1 MWCIFG
7 LTNIEDESPIND
19 NKPQLISVL
28 IPFRNESANL
38 KPLFDDLIQQQFST
52 NLFEV
57 IWVDDHSEDE
67 SNRVLKGLI
76 VNEPNHKLI
85 ELSSSAHGKKAAL
98 KMAIEQALG
107 DVIVTTDADC
117 RVPQTWLQ
125 SVFDSFNTATTDM
138 LILPLSIN
146 SANGFLAAFQQMENL
161 AIQGVAFGM
170 AANGTPVSCNGANL
184 AFKSSSFH
192 AVGGYAKHQNIASGD
207 DLFLL
212 SAFLKAKMKI
222 EILWRK
228 AVVVETSPVT
238 NYNEF
243 FNQRLRW
250 AGKMSKIQLPASFV
264 AGSILFI
271 HAALILIAL
280 VMLFFNHAVGL
291 PLLLVILSR
300 VAADV
305 MLIKTVANRY
315 GQSLNLLKLTFVSVV
330 YWLYLPVMVVMSII
344 KKSTWKGRSI

>member
-1 MWCIFG
+1 MWCLFG
-7 LTNIEDESPIND
+7 LTNIEDESPVN
-19 NKPQLISVL
+19 NCKPQLLSVL
-28 IPFRNESANL
+28 IPFRNEAANL
-38 KPLFDDLIQQQFST
+38 KPLFDDLSKQQLST

-67 SNRVLKGLI
+67 SVEVLKALI
-76 VNEPNHKLI
+76 LNNPNHKLI
-85 ELSSSAHGKKAAL
+85 ELIGSETGKKTAL
-98 KMAIEQALG
+98 KKVIDIAAG

-125 SVFDSFNTATTDM
+125 SVFDGFNTATTDM
-138 LILPLSIN
+138 LILPLAIKP
-146 SANGFLAAFQQMENL
+146 ANGFLATFQKMENL

-170 AANGTPVSCNGANL
+170 AANGTPISCNGANL

-212 SAFLKAKMKI
+212 SAFVKAKKVI
-222 EILWRK
+222 EILWSK
-228 AVVVETSPVT
+228 AVVVETTPVN
-238 NYNEF
+238 NYAQF

-250 AGKMSKIQLPASFV
+250 AGKMSKIQLPASLLS
-264 AGSILFI
+264 GGILFI

-280 VMLFFNHAVGL
+280 VMLFFNQAVWL
-291 PLLLVILSR
+291 PLLLVLLTR
-300 VAADV
+300 VAADF

-315 GQSLNLLKLTFVSVV
+315 GQSLNPLKLTFVSMV
-330 YWLYLPVMVVMSII
+330 YWLYLPVMVLMSMI
-344 KKSTWKGRSI
+344 KKSAWKGRSI